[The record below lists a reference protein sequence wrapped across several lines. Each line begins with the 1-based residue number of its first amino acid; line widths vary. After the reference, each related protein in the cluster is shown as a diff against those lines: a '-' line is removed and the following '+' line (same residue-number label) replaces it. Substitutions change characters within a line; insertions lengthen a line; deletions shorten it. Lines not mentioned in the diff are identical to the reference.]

1 MIMAQMSEMRTK
13 NRIKD
18 CIENF
23 REMED
28 EEGKETIMRK
38 VTLNSTIEEALP
50 FNAKYPSRQASKQ
63 GACAT
68 FSIAR
73 VMIESRM
80 WAVRATVLDS
90 ENSSR
95 PHLE

>member
-28 EEGKETIMRK
+28 EESKETIMRK
-38 VTLNSTIEEALP
+38 VTPNSTIEEGLP
-50 FNAKYPSRQASKQ
+50 FIRQIPCSP
-63 GACAT
+63 G
-68 FSIAR
+68 
-73 VMIESRM
+73 
-80 WAVRATVLDS
+80 
-90 ENSSR
+90 
-95 PHLE
+95 